1 MHWFWGQEALEVTM
15 SEVIDMDIKLS
26 LYVADGDLEETV
38 NQRPRFSLMWE
49 RSEGQ

>member
-1 MHWFWGQEALEVTM
+1 M
-15 SEVIDMDIKLS
+15 SGVIDMD
-26 LYVADGDLEETV
+26 VADGDLEETV